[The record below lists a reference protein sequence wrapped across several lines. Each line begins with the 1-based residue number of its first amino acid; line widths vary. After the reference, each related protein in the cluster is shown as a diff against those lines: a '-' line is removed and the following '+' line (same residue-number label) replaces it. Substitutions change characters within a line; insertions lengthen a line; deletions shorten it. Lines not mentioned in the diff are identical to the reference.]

1 MAGCQPGQRAEKSSA
16 RPLFL
21 QKRVVWQLFGQPR
34 ACLTTTLALEMIPLM
49 SPSPNLRD
57 LIHHNDEVQSLQRLQ
72 GLIEEGL
79 ASGLAEAR
87 SANELDELR
96 AIARGEQP

>member
-1 MAGCQPGQRAEKSSA
+1 
-16 RPLFL
+16 
-21 QKRVVWQLFGQPR
+21 
-34 ACLTTTLALEMIPLM
+34 M

-57 LIHHNDEVQSLQRLQ
+57 LIHHNDEVHPQKRLQ

-79 ASGLAEAR
+79 ASGRAEAR
-87 SANELDELR
+87 SADELDELR

>member
-1 MAGCQPGQRAEKSSA
+1 
-16 RPLFL
+16 
-21 QKRVVWQLFGQPR
+21 
-34 ACLTTTLALEMIPLM
+34 M